1 MRDGVSQP
9 GELEPLVT
17 GAEFR
22 RLLAVSDR
30 TFRRWLSC
38 ELVPR
43 PDKIIGSAKRWH
55 LRTVRAFVEGDRT
68 RSLRVAA
75 CAG

>member
-1 MRDGVSQP
+1 MRDGIAQP

-22 RLLAVSDR
+22 ALLRVSDR

-38 ELVPR
+38 GLVVK
-43 PDKIIGSAKRWH
+43 PDIVIGSAKRWH
-55 LRTVRAFVEGDRT
+55 TRTVRSFIEGNAT
-68 RSLRVAA
+68 RSFRVAV
-75 CAG
+75 GQ